1 MIKHLSHY
9 WFPLPNIYVRRPQ
22 MAKGKGGKGHLVS
35 ASEELRQGT
44 GRNEQQ
50 KCERE
55 KQEEARDM
63 QLSDRAIKRRM
74 RGKRRRQAGRR
85 VCVRVGDGEE
95 GVTNLASSLPNWGQI
110 QLFAETTWKS
120 LRIVPA
126 GAPNL
131 AAIALAALEGPFILE
146 GKERL
151 RRCTCVYV
159 YVCVCVCVSSFILQ
173 GNEQRNEDAPGGD
186 QIITHLGSERERFH

>member
-1 MIKHLSHY
+1 MCVGLRWRKA
-9 WFPLPNIYVRRPQ
+9 R
-22 MAKGKGGKGHLVS
+22 GGKGHLVS

-95 GVTNLASSLPNWGQI
+95 GVTNLASSLPN
-110 QLFAETTWKS
+110 
-120 LRIVPA
+120 
-126 GAPNL
+126 
-131 AAIALAALEGPFILE
+131 
-146 GKERL
+146 
-151 RRCTCVYV
+151 
-159 YVCVCVCVSSFILQ
+159 
-173 GNEQRNEDAPGGD
+173 
-186 QIITHLGSERERFH
+186 